1 MSDEETGVLEAAAP
15 AVEEISTNQPEVS
28 TAEQMVPVAAL
39 QAERQA
45 RQQLQEEIRAIREN
59 MNMLAH
65 QSRPQPTPQPQEEEE
80 VWEDD
85 DVLTVRQFKKA
96 LQPAQVALAEMQMY
110 RKYPDYEEVITK
122 HLPEVIQKQPE
133 LRQTL
138 LKTQDYNLAYYL
150 AKNSDSYRKAQEEAQ
165 PKAQPKS
172 HPDAERIVANAER
185 PGSLSSVAKSST
197 INDAKKWSQMS
208 DEEFRKHVSRHLA

>member
-1 MSDEETGVLEAAAP
+1 MSDEDTGVLEAAAP
-15 AVEEISTNQPEVS
+15 AVDETNSTQAEHDK
-28 TAEQMVPVAAL
+28 TEQMVPVAAL

-45 RQQLQEEIRAIREN
+45 RQQLQEEMRAIREN
-59 MNMLAH
+59 MALLAQ
-65 QSRPQPTPQPQEEEE
+65 QSRPKEPPPEEE

-122 HLPEVIQKQPE
+122 HLPEVIQKQPG

-138 LKTQDYNLAYYL
+138 LNTQDYELAYYL
-150 AKNSDSYRKAQEEAQ
+150 AKNSDSYRGSKQESQPAAQAK
-165 PKAQPKS
+165 P
-172 HPDAERIVANAER
+172 HPDAERIVANAEH

-197 INDAKKWSQMS
+197 INDTKKWSQMS
-208 DEEFRKHVSRHLA
+208 DDEFRKIANRHLA